1 MFLSYGL
8 IMMVNVV
15 VIVKVVV
22 MVNVVVTVNV
32 VVVVLTIMNSGEE
45 RGRNHVVLLPWLANR
60 WHLEVST

>member
-15 VIVKVVV
+15 VIVNVVV
-22 MVNVVVTVNV
+22 MVNV
-32 VVVVLTIMNSGEE
+32 VVVVLTIMNSGEVG
-45 RGRNHVVLLPWLANR
+45 GRNHVVLLPWFANR

>member
-15 VIVKVVV
+15 VIVNVVV
-22 MVNVVVTVNV
+22 MVN
-32 VVVVLTIMNSGEE
+32 VVVVLTIMNSGEVG
-45 RGRNHVVLLPWLANR
+45 GRNHVVLLPWLANR

>member
-15 VIVKVVV
+15 VIVNVAV
-22 MVNVVVTVNV
+22 MVNV
-32 VVVVLTIMNSGEE
+32 VVVVLTIMNSGED